1 MIFICFIGPK
11 MFGLSNKFLLP
22 LGLVL
27 GYSFSYILSS
37 NFYFLDLVSFY
48 GFFPV
53 NFLSLLCLFPIL
65 GCFIILLIWSQGKG
79 SDLVFKMVAFITS
92 ALNLVFISF
101 LVIAFDKQA
110 VGFQF
115 LHSLVDLPI
124 FNLSIVLGLD
134 GLGLVFAVLTAF
146 LIPLCILG
154 FWNSK
159 LFSKEF
165 CISFLLLE
173 SLLFLAFFSV
183 DLFFFYIFF
192 ESVLIPMF
200 IMISVWGTRSRKI
213 RASYM
218 LFFFTLVGSIIM
230 LLAMLKLYIECG
242 TLDIRALKL
251 IVFEE
256 NFQCM
261 LWWPFF
267 LAFSVKIPVFPFHV
281 WLPEAHVEAPTGGS
295 VLLAGVLLKL
305 GVFGFLRF
313 LIPMFPLASAYFA
326 PLVFVFCSFG
336 VVFGSL
342 IAIRQSDLKRVIAY
356 SSVAHMNL
364 IVMGIFSLNFQGFE
378 GVIIQSLA
386 HGFVSSALFFCIGML
401 YERFHTRTISHISGL
416 TILMPVFNMFFLMFT
431 MSNIAVPGTSSFI
444 GELLILLGLF
454 KSNIIACIIGC
465 TGMVLGGC
473 YSLFLYNRL
482 AFGIPTSNLFYGK
495 TLNKLDITLREV
507 FILGTLAI
515 GNLSLGIFP
524 FLYTEYINTCCA
536 ELVITCCR

>member
-1 MIFICFIGPK
+1 MRLNF
-11 MFGLSNKFLLP
+11 NKSILP
-22 LGLVL
+22 LGLCFFAGFSFTSL
-27 GYSFSYILSS
+27 FLEIFSY
-37 NFYFLDLVSFY
+37 LDFNPYY
-48 GFFPV
+48 GLFPV
-53 NFLSLLCLFPIL
+53 NILSLICLLPLL
-65 GCFIILLIWSQGKG
+65 GCFIILLVWSQGKG
-79 SDLVFKMVAFITS
+79 SDLLFKMIAFSTS
-92 ALNLVFISF
+92 ALSLISVSF
-101 LVIAFDKQA
+101 LVMAFDKQA
-110 VGFQF
+110 TGFQF
-115 LHSLVDLPI
+115 LYSAVDLPI
-124 FNLSIVLGLD
+124 FNLSVVLGLD
-134 GLGLVFAVLTAF
+134 GLGLVFAALTAF

-165 CISFLLLE
+165 CISFLVLE
-173 SLLFLAFFSV
+173 SLLYLAFFSV

-251 IVFEE
+251 IIFEE

-313 LIPMFPLASAYFA
+313 LIPMFPLASAYFS
-326 PLVFVFCSFG
+326 PIVFVLCSFG

-364 IVMGIFSLNFQGFE
+364 IVMGIFSLTFQGFE

-416 TILMPVFNMFFLMFT
+416 TVLMPVFNMFFLMFT

-444 GELLILLGLF
+444 GELLILLSLF
-454 KSNIIACIIGC
+454 KSNIIACVIAC

-507 FILGTLAI
+507 FILGCLAV
-515 GNLSLGIFP
+515 GNLSLGILP

-536 ELVITCCR
+536 ELVISCCR